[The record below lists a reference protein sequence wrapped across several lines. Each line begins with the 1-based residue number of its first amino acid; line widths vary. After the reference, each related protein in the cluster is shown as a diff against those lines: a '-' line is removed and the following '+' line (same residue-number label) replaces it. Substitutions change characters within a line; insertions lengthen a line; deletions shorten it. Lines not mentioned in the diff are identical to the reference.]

1 MHDVLGVGEK
11 LTIGIAGMA
20 CDGCVQVLE
29 NAVNRLPGIAYVGV
43 SLSGASMTVRSGE
56 GFDLANLF
64 GCVKALGYEVS
75 EAGKAFPGTSMD
87 CPCRARARA
96 R

>member
-1 MHDVLGVGEK
+1 
-11 LTIGIAGMA
+11 
-20 CDGCVQVLE
+20 
-29 NAVNRLPGIAYVGV
+29 
-43 SLSGASMTVRSGE
+43 MTVRSGE

-87 CPCRARARA
+87 CPCRARAKE
-96 R
+96 